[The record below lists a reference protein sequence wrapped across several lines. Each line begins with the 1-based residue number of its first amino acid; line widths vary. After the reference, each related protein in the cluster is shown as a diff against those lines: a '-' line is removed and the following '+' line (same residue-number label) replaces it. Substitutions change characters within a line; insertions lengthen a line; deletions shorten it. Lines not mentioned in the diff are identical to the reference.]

1 MADVEVSVAS
11 VMPAILMNTMVKV
24 MIMMVMV
31 ANAEVMMTVTMAMTI
46 FTHPKLAAKPSI
58 QKYTN
63 SVK

>member
-1 MADVEVSVAS
+1 
-11 VMPAILMNTMVKV
+11 MPAILMNTMVKV

-31 ANAEVMMTVTMAMTI
+31 ANAEVMMTVTMAMKI